1 MIFALKLPFLVL
13 LFLLMILISVCWPEE
28 GRSFARATNADEA
41 AARAEE
47 GREVTHG
54 NRVHSNRGFS
64 AKKPSPEPRTC
75 SARCFASRLKIEDH
89 MKG

>member
-13 LFLLMILISVCWPEE
+13 LFLLMILISVWWPAEE

-41 AARAEE
+41 A
-47 GREVTHG
+47 VTRG

-64 AKKPSPEPRTC
+64 AKSH
-75 SARCFASRLKIEDH
+75 RLLNRELAAP
-89 MKG
+89 GVLPVG